1 MVSLMRVHR
10 YCKHEQKLKSL
21 LGDRVLVGLST
32 GNLRIYRL
40 NELASGENGA
50 ADAERPA
57 SRTGKPTELMRE
69 VERFSTRSIDQLAV
83 IKEANT
89 IVSLSNYHVSLHDL
103 HSYQPIEV
111 LSRTKNASCFA
122 VTSNIVKD
130 EVTEIPEIISRLA
143 VAVKRRLLLWNWHES
158 ELSDDVTEVVLSESI
173 RTVTWASATK
183 LVCGMN
189 GGYVIVDALTHE
201 TEEIMSPGAGAAGQS
216 SRFGAVSSAGMGYM
230 GLGGYTP
237 KPLAAKLSDGQVL
250 LAKDINTLFID
261 DAGKPTQKRQVP
273 WQTAPE
279 SIGYSYP
286 YILALQS
293 PTKGLLEVRNPDTL
307 SLLQTIALPGAAQ
320 IHFPPPTYSLA
331 HAGKGFHI
339 SSDRCV
345 WKMGATHYDNQ
356 ISELVDAGLYDEAIS
371 VLNMLED
378 ALLKDKTETLREVKM
393 QKAEVLFGKK
403 KFRQSMDLMNEDDV
417 HAPPE
422 RVLRL
427 FPPLISG
434 ELSKWANAEQSKSDA
449 ATDDKSNGARPPT
462 QDGSAEASTIP
473 GVGGLSRLWYGSHR
487 KTASDAA
494 SIISTRKDSTEAADG
509 ESEDSSSAEDRPL
522 EGQDLMKAVRELNS
536 YLAGTRARLQRV
548 IDPVTGKLKPAENK
562 VNSTDDPFEH
572 FLKRDN
578 DTSDTAL
585 EAKLCETFRLVDTT
599 LFRAYMFS
607 QPSLAGPL
615 FRIPNF
621 CDPVVVKEKLIE
633 HDRYNEL
640 IDFLY
645 GKKMHKEA
653 LELLVKF
660 GAAKKPDESAPSL
673 HGPNRTI
680 QYLQNLPPSEIDL
693 ILANV
698 GWTLKANTEY
708 AMEIFTGDTENAE
721 TLPRDKV
728 VEFLHEQDESLER
741 EYLEHIVNELDEV
754 NPDFH
759 NRLVDLYIDTLKS
772 MKKSDEWDTI
782 MEKFVKYLRD
792 YRHIYGL
799 GKAFG
804 AIPRDDASFYEAQAV
819 VLSNM
824 GQHKQALEIYVFKM
838 KDYAKAEE

>member
-1 MVSLMRVHR
+1 M
-10 YCKHEQKLKSL
+10 
-21 LGDRVLVGLST
+21 VGLST

-50 ADAERPA
+50 ADTERPT

-83 IKEANT
+83 IKEAST

-103 HSYQPIEV
+103 HTYEPIEV

-158 ELSDDVTEVVLSESI
+158 ELSDDVGEVVLSESI

-250 LAKDINTLFID
+250 LAKDINTLFIN
-261 DAGKPTQKRQVP
+261 DAGKPTPKRQVP

-434 ELSKWANAEQSKSDA
+434 ELSKWANAEPSKSDT
-449 ATDDKSNGARPPT
+449 ATDDKSNGARPTT
-462 QDGSAEASTIP
+462 QDGSAEASAIP

-509 ESEDSSSAEDRPL
+509 ESEDSSNAEDRPL

-548 IDPVTGKLKPAENK
+548 IDPVTGKLKPAEDK
-562 VNSTDDPFEH
+562 VNSSDDPFEH
-572 FLKRDN
+572 LLRRDS

-585 EAKLCETFRLVDTT
+585 EAKLCKTFRLVDTT

-645 GKKMHKEA
+645 GKKLHKEA

-728 VEFLHEQDESLER
+728 VEFLHEQDENLER

-759 NRLVDLYIDTLKS
+759 NRLVDLYIETLKS
-772 MKKSDEWDTI
+772 MKKSDEWDTV

-804 AIPRDDASFYEAQAV
+804 AIPRDDPSFYEAQAV

>member
-1 MVSLMRVHR
+1 
-10 YCKHEQKLKSL
+10 
-21 LGDRVLVGLST
+21 
-32 GNLRIYRL
+32 
-40 NELASGENGA
+40 
-50 ADAERPA
+50 
-57 SRTGKPTELMRE
+57 MRE
-69 VERFSTRSIDQLAV
+69 VERFSTRSIDQLAI

-89 IVSLSNYHVSLHDL
+89 IISLSNYYVSLHDL
-103 HSYQPIEV
+103 QTYEPIEV

-122 VTSNIVKD
+122 VTSNIVQD
-130 EVTEIPEIISRLA
+130 EETEIPEIISRLA

-158 ELSDDVTEVVLSESI
+158 ELSNDVDEVILTESI

-189 GGYVIVDALTHE
+189 GGYVIVDAISHE
-201 TEEIMSPGAGAAGQS
+201 IEEIMSPGPGPAGQS
-216 SRFGAVSSAGMGYM
+216 SRFGAVSNAGMGYM
-230 GLGGYTP
+230 GLGSYTP

-250 LAKDINTLFID
+250 LAKDINSLFIND
-261 DAGKPTQKRQVP
+261 DGKSIQKRQVP

-286 YILALQS
+286 YILALQ
-293 PTKGLLEVRNPDTL
+293 PPAKGSLEVRNPDTL

-320 IHFPPPTYSLA
+320 IYFPPPTVSLA

-345 WKMGATHYDNQ
+345 WKMGATDYDLQ
-356 ISELVDAGLYDEAIS
+356 ISELVKGGLYDEAIS
-371 VLNMLED
+371 ILGLLED
-378 ALLKDKTETLREVKM
+378 ALLTNKTETLREVKM
-393 QKAEVLFGKK
+393 QKAEVLFAKK

-427 FPPLISG
+427 YPPLISG
-434 ELSKWANAEQSKSDA
+434 ELSKWAKTDGKEPNAKPE
-449 ATDDKSNGARPPT
+449 DKGDGAEPAS
-462 QDGSAEASTIP
+462 QDEAGEASMIP
-473 GVGGLSRLWYGSHR
+473 GVGGITRYFMGTHKR
-487 KTASDAA
+487 NVSDAA
-494 SIISTRKDSTEAADG
+494 SITSTRRDNVETEDG
-509 ESEDSSSAEDRPL
+509 ASEDSGHEDKPL
-522 EGQDLMKAVRELNS
+522 EGKDLMKAVLELNS

-548 IDPVTGKLKPAENK
+548 IDPITGKLKPAAEK
-562 VNSTDDPFEH
+562 INSSDDPFEH
-572 FLKRDN
+572 FLKRTK
-578 DTSDTAL
+578 DTTDTEL
-585 EAKLCETFRLVDTT
+585 EIKLCDTFRLVDTT
-599 LFRAYMFS
+599 LFRAYMYS

-621 CDPVVVKEKLIE
+621 CDPHVVKDKLIE
-633 HDRYNEL
+633 HNRYTEL

-645 GKKMHKEA
+645 GKKLHKEA

-660 GAAKKPDESAPSL
+660 GASKKPDEAAPTL

-693 ILANV
+693 VLANA

-728 VEFLHEQDESLER
+728 VEFLHEQDVALER
-741 EYLEHIVNELDEV
+741 RYLEHIINELDDS
-754 NPDFH
+754 NADFH
-759 NRLVDLYIDTLKS
+759 NRLVELYVSTLKS
-772 MKKSDEWDTI
+772 MKKSDEWNSI
-782 MEKFVKYLRD
+782 MDNFVKFLREPRQL
-792 YRHIYGL
+792 YSL
-799 GKAFG
+799 GKAFA
-804 AIPRDDASFYEAQAV
+804 AIPRDDSSFYEAQAV

-838 KDYAKAEE
+838 KDYKKAEE